1 MLLKCFTFT
10 VISLFSS
17 NDDRQVQCHFKN
29 WIASV
34 NWKTILR
41 GSYFPAP
48 ALNVCIMKIKYKN
61 MVFYKPFSLES
72 VWMTLFHLPNSLHPP
87 SFPSS
92 LSNFSHDVS
101 PLSSRVLF
109 RPSSS
114 TAPLPLLLFDLP
126 WLLSLNSTH
135 TLPYPQPRPDHFSFF
150 HWQEVLP
157 DRKRVTTRSYLPITP
172 VDTDSGRNFTCVASN
187 PAVPMGKRATVT
199 LNIHRMLLLP
209 LHFVWH
215 KHLCFYT

>member
-1 MLLKCFTFT
+1 MTHSEGLHLPIASLSVTNKHKPKCLFIWLQTFLAIKCLKCFTLT

-34 NWKTILR
+34 NWKTILW
-41 GSYFPAP
+41 GSYFLAP

-61 MVFYKPFSLES
+61 MLFYKPFSLES

-101 PLSSRVLF
+101 PLSSLVLF
-109 RPSSS
+109 VLPRQ
-114 TAPLPLLLFDLP
+114 TAPLPLLLFDLSR
-126 WLLSLNSTH
+126 LLSLNSTH
-135 TLPYPQPRPDHFSFF
+135 TLPYPRPWPNHLSF
-150 HWQEVLP
+150 
-157 DRKRVTTRSYLPITP
+157 T
-172 VDTDSGRNFTCVASN
+172 
-187 PAVPMGKRATVT
+187 
-199 LNIHRMLLLP
+199 
-209 LHFVWH
+209 
-215 KHLCFYT
+215 